1 MVGNILLGGFSHA
14 FTGSFPAS
22 PVHKIPEWLLLTGK
36 TPKARWCFPQPELW
50 PSSVS
55 STTLKDPVGPLWS
68 VRPKQQPSIKA
79 TLCHPPLAFC
89 SVSHPGWSQEV
100 ASPHCESQCRI
111 KPWLLE
117 ILYISNPLFV
127 PLTQKSSCSPEKLIW
142 VSIAFYK
149 NERVSLGGL
158 FCGWFS
164 LIPCPTAVLMTPHH
178 DPLAR
183 GSGMAIPGLLGSIG
197 CFLYHFSFLYF
208 QMPWNTL
215 QNFLQTLEKKVCTE
229 LLSKNGWKIFNK
241 RERSIFPII

>member
-79 TLCHPPLAFC
+79 TPCHPPLAFC

-117 ILYISNPLFV
+117 IFYISNPLFV

-164 LIPCPTAVLMTPHH
+164 LIPCPTAVLMTPRPSCSWVWDGH
-178 DPLAR
+178 PRLAWFHWMF
-183 GSGMAIPGLLGSIG
+183 SL
-197 CFLYHFSFLYF
+197 SFLLSVLPDAVKYTSEF
-208 QMPWNTL
+208 PADTW
-215 QNFLQTLEKKVCTE
+215 EKS
-229 LLSKNGWKIFNK
+229 LY
-241 RERSIFPII
+241 RAAQ